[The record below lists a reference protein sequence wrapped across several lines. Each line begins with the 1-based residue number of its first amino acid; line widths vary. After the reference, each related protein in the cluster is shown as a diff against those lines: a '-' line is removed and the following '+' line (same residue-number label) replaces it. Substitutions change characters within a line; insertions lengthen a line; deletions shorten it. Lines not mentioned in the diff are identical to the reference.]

1 MVELVDTRDL
11 KSLDQEWSCGFESRS
26 RHLLNSKNIM
36 RKYLILFVS
45 AMGVVAMTTSCSSKL
60 GALSADNFNV
70 VPNPMETEA
79 GQVPVTIHGKFPE
92 KYLKKNAVV
101 NVIPELRCANG
112 DVFQGQA
119 AAFQGEKVM
128 GNNQTISYRVGG
140 NYTMKN
146 SFGYMP
152 QMQKSDLYL
161 TFDAKVGKK
170 QVNVPAV
177 KVAEGVIATSELYK
191 QCLMNTG
198 ACIAPD
204 DYQRINA
211 QKQEAQIKFLVN
223 QANLRKSELKSN
235 SIKDFVAMLQ
245 KINRERETLNIKD
258 IEVLGY
264 ASPEGAYSFNDR
276 LANKRQN
283 TAEQYVN
290 EQLKKTKMNADVNA
304 RYTAE
309 DWDGFQ
315 RLVEASNIQDKD
327 VILRVLSMYK
337 DPAERE
343 QQIRNMS
350 EGFRELADGILPELR
365 RSRMIINY
373 ETIGRSD
380 EQIQDQ
386 YVADASQL
394 SANEILYAATLT
406 DDNAKKEEIYRR
418 AAQLY
423 PNDYRAANNI
433 AAILFNEGKVDA
445 AAEYINKTLNVNSNA
460 PEANANLGLISLLK
474 GDVATAENYIAKAT
488 GANDLNNVLGALN
501 IAKGNYAEACKN
513 MENSFS
519 NTAGL
524 AEILNKNYATAD
536 VILAGVKN
544 KDAIT
549 SYLQAILCARQGNPD
564 RAANYLRTALQ
575 LDPSLA
581 AYAAN
586 DLELRNVSK

>member
-1 MVELVDTRDL
+1 M
-11 KSLDQEWSCGFESRS
+11 QEWSCGFESRS

>member
-1 MVELVDTRDL
+1 
-11 KSLDQEWSCGFESRS
+11 
-26 RHLLNSKNIM
+26 
-36 RKYLILFVS
+36 
-45 AMGVVAMTTSCSSKL
+45 
-60 GALSADNFNV
+60 
-70 VPNPMETEA
+70 
-79 GQVPVTIHGKFPE
+79 
-92 KYLKKNAVV
+92 
-101 NVIPELRCANG
+101 
-112 DVFQGQA
+112 
-119 AAFQGEKVM
+119 
-128 GNNQTISYRVGG
+128 
-140 NYTMKN
+140 
-146 SFGYMP
+146 
-152 QMQKSDLYL
+152 
-161 TFDAKVGKK
+161 
-170 QVNVPAV
+170 
-177 KVAEGVIATSELYK
+177 
-191 QCLMNTG
+191 
-198 ACIAPD
+198 
-204 DYQRINA
+204 
-211 QKQEAQIKFLVN
+211 
-223 QANLRKSELKSN
+223 
-235 SIKDFVAMLQ
+235 MLQ

-283 TAEQYVN
+283 TAEKYVE
-290 EQLKKTKMNADVNA
+290 EQLKKTKVNTDINA

-309 DWDGFQ
+309 DWEGFQ

-380 EQIQDQ
+380 EQIQQQ
-386 YVADASQL
+386 YQADASQL

-406 DDNAKKEEIYRR
+406 NNNAEKEAIYRK

-423 PNDYRAANNI
+423 PNDYRAMNNV
-433 AAILFNEGKVDA
+433 AAILFNEGKVNEA
-445 AAEYINKTLNVNSNA
+445 RELLSANSNA
-460 PEANANLGLISLLK
+460 PEANANLGLISLYN
-474 GDVATAENYIAKAT
+474 GDVASAENYIAKAT

-501 IAKGNYAEACKN
+501 IAKGNYAEAAKN
-513 MENSFS
+513 MANSFS

-549 SYLQAILCARQGNPD
+549 SYLQAVLSARQGNYD
-564 RAANYLRTALQ
+564 RAANFLRTALQ

-581 AYAAN
+581 NYAAN

>member
-1 MVELVDTRDL
+1 
-11 KSLDQEWSCGFESRS
+11 
-26 RHLLNSKNIM
+26 M
-36 RKYLILFVS
+36 RKNLILFVS
-45 AMGVVAMTTSCSSKL
+45 AMGMMAMMSSCSSKL

-79 GQVPVTIHGKFPE
+79 GKVPVTIHGKFPE

-119 AAFQGEKVM
+119 ATFQGEKVM

-140 NYTMKN
+140 NYTMTN
-146 SFGYMP
+146 SFSYTP
-152 QMQKSDLYL
+152 QMQQSDLYL

-170 QVNVPAV
+170 SVSVPAV

-191 QCLMNTG
+191 QCLQNTG

-235 SIKDFVAMLQ
+235 SIKDFVSMLQ
-245 KINRERETLNIKD
+245 KINRERETLNLKD

-283 TAEQYVN
+283 TAEKYVE
-290 EQLKKTKMNADVNA
+290 EQLKKTKVNTDINA

-309 DWDGFQ
+309 DWEGFQ

-380 EQIQDQ
+380 EQIQQQ
-386 YVADASQL
+386 YQADASQL

-406 DDNAKKEEIYRR
+406 DNNAEKEAIYRK

-423 PNDYRAANNI
+423 PNDYRAMNNV
-433 AAILFNEGKVDA
+433 AAILFNEGKVNEA
-445 AAEYINKTLNVNSNA
+445 RELLSANSNA
-460 PEANANLGLISLLK
+460 PEANANLGLISLYN
-474 GDVATAENYIAKAT
+474 GDVASAENYIAKAT

-501 IAKGNYAEACKN
+501 IAKGNYAEAAKN
-513 MENSFS
+513 MANSFS

-549 SYLQAILCARQGNPD
+549 SYLQAVLSARQGNYD
-564 RAANYLRTALQ
+564 RAANFLRTALQ

-581 AYAAN
+581 NYAAN

>member
-92 KYLKKNAVV
+92 KYLKKTAVV

-433 AAILFNEGKVDA
+433 AAILFNEGKVDD